1 MRTPTRSPPHA
12 RRFWIGINLTLRGES
27 RAAGWF
33 GRARR
38 LVEREGRE
46 CVEQGYLALAR
57 MFERQAAGDQ
67 DGAIA
72 AAAEAAAFG
81 ERFGDADLFALAA
94 QDQGIMLIV
103 RGDVAEGLALLDEAM
118 VAVTAGEL
126 SPMVNGFV
134 YCGVITG
141 CQAAYEPRRAREW
154 TAALTRWCESQPDMV
169 SFTGTCLVHRAEI
182 LQLHGDWREALEEAR
197 RARER
202 GEAAQNAPVAALAL
216 YRQGELHRLRGD
228 FDAAE
233 AAYRDASRG
242 GCEPQPGFALL
253 RLAQGNVET
262 AVAAIRRL
270 VAETADPVRRA
281 GLLPAA
287 VEILLAAGD
296 LAAARAARDELVELA
311 ARGGMLGALA
321 DRSQGAVELA
331 AGDPHA
337 ALGSLRRAAQ
347 AWLELDAPY
356 EAARTRELVSE
367 ACRAVGDADT
377 ATLELDAARE
387 TFARLGAAPDV
398 ARLGP
403 DDTHGLT
410 ARELQVLRLVAIGR
424 SNREIASALVISE
437 HTVARHVQ
445 NLFAKLGVSSRTEAG
460 AFAFTHG
467 LVRGQN

>member
-1 MRTPTRSPPHA
+1 
-12 RRFWIGINLTLRGES
+12 
-27 RAAGWF
+27 
-33 GRARR
+33 
-38 LVEREGRE
+38 
-46 CVEQGYLALAR
+46 
-57 MFERQAAGDQ
+57 
-67 DGAIA
+67 
-72 AAAEAAAFG
+72 
-81 ERFGDADLFALAA
+81 
-94 QDQGIMLIV
+94 
-103 RGDVAEGLALLDEAM
+103 
-118 VAVTAGEL
+118 
-126 SPMVNGFV
+126 
-134 YCGVITG
+134 
-141 CQAAYEPRRAREW
+141 
-154 TAALTRWCESQPDMV
+154 MV

-202 GEAAQNAPVAALAL
+202 CEAAQNAPVAALAL

-233 AAYRDASRG
+233 DAYRDASRG

-270 VAETADPVRRA
+270 LAETADPVRRA

-296 LAAARAARDELVELA
+296 LAAAHAARDELVALA
-311 ARGGMLGALA
+311 ERGGMLGALA
-321 DRSQGAVELA
+321 DHSRGAVELA

-337 ALGSLRRAAQ
+337 ALVSLRRAAQ

-356 EAARTRELVSE
+356 DAARTRELVSE

-398 ARLGP
+398 ARLEP